1 MYSHKFMKVS
11 VVLPVGTGGKTLL
24 MLSGGIDSP
33 VAGMEIMKRG
43 VYIEAIHFHSPPLLL
58 VKKLKTK

>member
-1 MYSHKFMKVS
+1 
-11 VVLPVGTGGKTLL
+11 

-43 VYIEAIHFHSPPLLL
+43 VYIEAIHFIVHLY
-58 VKKLKTK
+58 